1 MPLTWVPME
10 FPSTTDPA
18 PPAEMQRVAAAG
30 HLAVR
35 RTAGRTRLARLF
47 QEGAAKIRMPA
58 VTDDLF
64 EAVLI
69 NTAGGLTGGDRLAW
83 RVDVGEGAAASV
95 TTQACE
101 KVYRAAEDRAGV
113 WCNLHVGR
121 EASLAWLPQE
131 TIVYRGGALSRRFEV
146 DLDAGARL
154 LMVEATV
161 FGRTAMGENVDRGT
175 FRDRWRIRR
184 AGRLIHAEDFSLG
197 PEIAVTLA
205 RGAVTAGAPAM
216 ATVLLVEDEPG
227 RHLDA
232 ARSILGDRGGASV
245 WSVGG
250 SGKLLA
256 RLVGD
261 DGYSLRKRLVSLVGL
276 LNGKAGLPKTWSL

>member
-1 MPLTWVPME
+1 ME
-10 FPSTTDPA
+10 FPLTTDPE
-18 PPAEMQRVAAAG
+18 PPAEMQRVAALG
-30 HLAVR
+30 RISIR
-35 RTAGRTRLARLF
+35 RAAGRSRLARLY

-58 VTDDLF
+58 VTADPF

-83 RVDVGEGAAASV
+83 QVEVEAGAAASI

-101 KVYRAAEDRAGV
+101 KVYRAAEDRAEV
-113 WCNLHVGR
+113 SCRLRVGR
-121 EASLAWLPQE
+121 DAFLAWLPQE
-131 TIVYRGGALSRRFEV
+131 TIVYRGGALDRRFEV
-146 DLDAGARL
+146 DLAPGARL

-161 FGRTAMGENVDRGT
+161 FGRTAMGETVDRGE

-184 AGRLIHAEDFSLG
+184 DGRLIHAEDFAIG
-197 PEIAVTLA
+197 PEIAATLDRSA
-205 RGAVTAGAPAM
+205 ATAGATAL
-216 ATVLLVEDEPG
+216 ATVLLVDDEPG

-232 ARSILGDRGGASV
+232 ARDIVGDGGGASA

-256 RLVGD
+256 RLVGQ
-261 DGYSLRKRLVSLVGL
+261 DGYSLRKRLMPLLVL
-276 LNGKAGLPKTWSL
+276 LNGRAGLPKTWSL